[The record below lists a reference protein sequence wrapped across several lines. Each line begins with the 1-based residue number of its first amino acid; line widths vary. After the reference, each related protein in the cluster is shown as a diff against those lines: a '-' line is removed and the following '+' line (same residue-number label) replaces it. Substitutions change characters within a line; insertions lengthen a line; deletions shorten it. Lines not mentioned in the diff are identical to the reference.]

1 MYPINTAAND
11 AQCAHPHCLM
21 PGTHV
26 GVSTEVAA
34 GRPEEHGG
42 GPGVRFQ
49 QVWHQD
55 ADSPS
60 ANSNCD

>member
-1 MYPINTAAND
+1 MYPINTAANN
-11 AQCAHPHCLM
+11 AHVHPHCLI

-26 GVSTEVAA
+26 GVSPEVAA
-34 GRPEEHGG
+34 GRPEEYGG

-49 QVWHQD
+49 QAWHQD